1 MRILFPAAESEATI
15 ESPVERILG
24 NAQSFFVY
32 DTQLETSEVIANIF
46 LLTDD
51 IKCKLTQYLVSKEI
65 DVVVACEVCPNCFEK
80 FEENTG
86 IDMWRCDGSKNIRE
100 SLNKFIIG
108 GLFVRT
114 KPDLCNC
121 IHHQDEKA
129 KIVIGKD

>member
-1 MRILFPAAESEATI
+1 MRMLFPSTDSEATF

-32 DTQLETSEVIANIF
+32 NTQLETSEVLPNIF

-51 IKCKLTQYLVSKEI
+51 IKCKLSQYLQNKDI
-65 DVVVACEVCPNCFEK
+65 DVIVACEVCPNCFEK
-80 FEENTG
+80 FEDNTG
-86 IDMWRCDGSKNIRE
+86 IDMWKCDGSTNIRE

-114 KPDLCNC
+114 KPDICNC
-121 IHHQDEKA
+121 IHHQDNKKIILEK
-129 KIVIGKD
+129 